1 MLFSKLMI
9 IKFSEMVDRRNIN
22 SHPLEFSISSLGP
35 SALGMKYILNS
46 LGWKFIFLR
55 STISENF
62 IFFIIV
68 DRFIGPWYLQPSW
81 NILSAGFNALIMM
94 MFLSAALDI
103 KRHHQNESKTKEVIF
118 PLEEPCQQ
126 MSELPQNFW
135 RTNAQ
140 KR

>member
-1 MLFSKLMI
+1 MKAFTLVLSQFFRQ
-9 IKFSEMVDRRNIN
+9 IKEPVYAG
-22 SHPLEFSISSLGP
+22 PISNACGKISF
-35 SALGMKYILNS
+35 AD
-46 LGWKFIFLR
+46 GWGSQK
-55 STISENF
+55 SMT
-62 IFFIIV
+62 
-68 DRFIGPWYLQPSW
+68 
-81 NILSAGFNALIMM
+81 M
-94 MFLSAALDI
+94 MFLLAALDI